1 MITVENDWVEYQTVP
16 ARRPAVRG
24 GGACAQRVPLVRAAR
39 PMAPRPVPERAVLAR
54 AAAPTRPAPSA
65 RPATRSA
72 RLRLTRRGRL
82 LLVVLPS
89 VLAATCGLVAV
100 AGPLVPAQADPAT
113 SRSVVV
119 GAGDTLW
126 SIAERVAPNSDPRD
140 VVARLE
146 AANGL
151 PDATIQ
157 AGARLV
163 LPAEYDGR

>member
-1 MITVENDWVEYQTVP
+1 MITVENDWVEYQTMP

-24 GGACAQRVPLVRAAR
+24 GGACAQRVPVARATRPISPRPLPERSAVGRPAAPAR
-39 PMAPRPVPERAVLAR
+39 PAR
-54 AAAPTRPAPSA
+54 SA
-65 RPATRSA
+65 RPA
-72 RLRLTRRGRL
+72 RLRLTRRGRVV
-82 LLVVLPS
+82 LVLLPS

-126 SIAERVAPNSDPRD
+126 SIAERLAPHADPRD

-146 AANGL
+146 TANDL

-157 AGARLV
+157 AGAPLV

>member
-16 ARRPAVRG
+16 ARRTAVRG
-24 GGACAQRVPLVRAAR
+24 GGACAQRVPVVRAAR
-39 PMAPRPVPERAVLAR
+39 PMAPRPVPERTVAR

-126 SIAERVAPNSDPRD
+126 SIAERVAPNADPRD